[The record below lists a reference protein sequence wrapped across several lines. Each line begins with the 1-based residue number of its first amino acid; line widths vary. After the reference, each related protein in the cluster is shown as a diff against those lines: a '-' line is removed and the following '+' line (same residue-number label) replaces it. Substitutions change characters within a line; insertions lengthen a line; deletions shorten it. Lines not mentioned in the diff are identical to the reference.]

1 MSNYNDADYIELN
14 IRCLYRDK
22 KVLQKALDL
31 DVKPE
36 DFGSIDIYKLF
47 VEAAL
52 TVGEAPINP
61 KLCLTTI
68 KPLFKK
74 YNILNTDLDTIL
86 KFHDFIYNDDPTNSD
101 YLLRNLADFVRF
113 RRYQTLRADKISSP
127 EELVKEA
134 SRLIADIETRDNS
147 AEVAVF
153 TPFKDLVVLQ
163 HKETIPTGFNAID
176 SEARG
181 LNYQELA
188 LIIGHSGSGKTAM
201 AVYSA
206 IQSAKRN
213 RKVLYLSLEEPAEN
227 ICSRIYSNIFRIP
240 YTDLHKGSVLKQEDL
255 REAFLQMPEVEKAG
269 MQNLQVHDLRYV
281 TPVTCRYIQ
290 NYLDQLYEKTGY
302 HPDVIYIDQLDYI
315 TSIQKCDQQWQ
326 KYERAAFEVD
336 ELCDHLIGGEHK
348 FSVFLLHQA
357 AGKMTKRYTNAEISG
372 FKGVIK
378 PADMVLAI
386 GRDSTQDDNVNIFSL
401 KCRHAKN
408 FQYEYLA
415 ELEYMNFEQVD
426 SAEKAR
432 IKKESQS
439 RENITPSAYKNIPK
453 KKTPMLPSTSSGF
466 LGN

>member
-1 MSNYNDADYIELN
+1 MSDYNDADYIEMT
-14 IRCLYRDK
+14 IRCLYREK

-31 DVKPE
+31 AVKPE
-36 DFGSIDIYKLF
+36 DFGGINIYRLF
-47 VEAAL
+47 AEAAL
-52 TVGEAPINP
+52 NIAESPINP
-61 KLCLTTI
+61 KLCLAEI
-68 KPLFKK
+68 KTLFKK
-74 YNILNTDLDTIL
+74 YDILEADFETVL
-86 KFHDFIYNDDPTNSD
+86 KFHDFIYSEQPVNAD
-101 YLLRNLADFVRF
+101 YLLKNLADFVRF
-113 RRYQTLRADKISSP
+113 RRYQAIKADKIGSP
-127 EELVKEA
+127 EDLVKEA
-134 SRLIADIETRDNS
+134 SRLVADIETRDNT
-147 AEVAVF
+147 AEVKVF
-153 TPFKDLVVLQ
+153 NPFRELVVLQ

-181 LNYQELA
+181 LNLQELG

-227 ICSRIYSNIFRIP
+227 ICSRVYSNVFRIP
-240 YTDLHKGSVLKQEDL
+240 YTDLHKGSALKQQDL
-255 REAFLQMPEVEKAG
+255 RESFSQMSEIEKAG
-269 MQNLQVHDLRYV
+269 LQNLQVHDLRYV
-281 TPVTCRYIQ
+281 TPITCRYIQ
-290 NYLDQLYEKTGY
+290 NYLDQLYETTGY

-315 TSIQKCDQQWQ
+315 TSIEKCDQQWQ

-336 ELCDHLIGGEHK
+336 KLCDHLIGGQHK

-386 GRDSTQDDNVNIFSL
+386 GRDSTLDNNVNIFSL
-401 KCRHAKN
+401 KCRHSKN

-426 SAEKAR
+426 SAEKDR
-432 IKKESQS
+432 IKKEEQS
-439 RENITPSAYKNIPK
+439 RQNITPSAYKNIPQ